1 MTRSSAASRFMAGFS
16 WSHGLFIGAIVV
28 TATAAFAQT
37 ARTRE
42 APARG
47 VPVPDTVSPQM
58 QKIIGAPPPPTWN
71 VIPNTAD
78 EWRAQVNA
86 GAAVV
91 VATLPT
97 LREQLHVKVEPQ
109 VIDGVKTFT
118 VTPER
123 IPIQNRNRLLI
134 HVHSGCYVS
143 NPGESGTGEA
153 ILMAGLGGFKVI
165 SVDYRMPPDAPYP
178 AALDDAMTVWK
189 AAVKMAEPKNMAIF
203 GTSAGGALTL
213 SMVLRAKQEDLP
225 LPGAI
230 AAGTPM
236 ADLTGRGDSFATNAM
251 VDNVLVAYGASCD
264 KRAALYAGGH
274 DLKDPLL
281 SPVYGDMR
289 GFPPAILTTG
299 TRDLLLSNT
308 VRVHRKLRQAGV
320 EAALQVF
327 EGQSH
332 AQYLRDVNAPE
343 TKDAI
348 GEIAHFFDKHLG
360 K

>member
-1 MTRSSAASRFMAGFS
+1 
-16 WSHGLFIGAIVV
+16 
-28 TATAAFAQT
+28 
-37 ARTRE
+37 
-42 APARG
+42 
-47 VPVPDTVSPQM
+47 
-58 QKIIGAPPPPTWN
+58 
-71 VIPNTAD
+71 
-78 EWRAQVNA
+78 
-86 GAAVV
+86 
-91 VATLPT
+91 
-97 LREQLHVKVEPQ
+97 
-109 VIDGVKTFT
+109 

-134 HVHSGCYVS
+134 HVHGGCYVS
-143 NPGESGTGEA
+143 NPGESGTVEA

-236 ADLTGRGDSFATNAM
+236 SDLTGRGDSFATNAM
-251 VDNVLVAYGASCD
+251 LDNVLVAYGASCD
-264 KRAALYAGGH
+264 KRAALYANGH

-281 SPVYGDMR
+281 SPIYGDMH

-348 GEIAHFFDKHLG
+348 GEIAHFLDKHLG